1 MTQVREIVSVNV
13 GQAGCQL
20 GHVVWQQYNAEH
32 AVEPNKEWKPE
43 HQLKKAA
50 ELLKNDPPEPK
61 ADEEDDKGEQS
72 NDLVA
77 KARTFY
83 DLTNSNLMIPR
94 NLFIDLEASCI
105 QQIKKSSMGK
115 QFYDEYYLHG
125 KEDAANNFARGH
137 YTVGKELMD
146 VVNEKVK
153 NIVEA
158 CDNLQG
164 FLMCHAVGG
173 GTGSGLGMLILE
185 RLAVDY
191 RKKSKIGFEIYPAP
205 SISTCI
211 VEPYNGLLSTHW
223 LLDHTEVSLVLD
235 NEALYKICDKKLKL
249 NKIQYRHLNKLC
261 AKSIS
266 CMTSALRFEGD
277 LNVDMNEFQTNLV
290 PFPRLHFMTSSY
302 APLTEQKKT
311 DGSSSV
317 WDLLQE
323 AFNPDSFNVMYSDFD
338 VTEDK
343 YMAISMNFRGSVN
356 SKEANTNI
364 QKLKKMNK
372 VYFVEW
378 MPTGFKV
385 GLNEIPCVN
394 LNEDVLKYASRTC
407 AMIGNNVAVN
417 RVFQERLSKKYDMMY
432 SQRAYVH
439 WYVGEGMEE
448 GEFSEAREDLGFLE
462 KDYLDVITEQAS
474 DDNDEG
480 GEDEF

>member
-1 MTQVREIVSVNV
+1 MSQVREILSINV

-32 AVEPNKEWKPE
+32 NVEPEEPWDP
-43 HQLKKAA
+43 KKNIID
-50 ELLKNDPPEPK
+50 KNIDEDQVLIK
-61 ADEEDDKGEQS
+61 AK
-72 NDLVA
+72 
-77 KARTFY
+77 TFY
-83 DLTNSNLMIPR
+83 DVAGNDEMVPR
-94 NLFIDLEASCI
+94 NLFIDLENSCVA
-105 QQIKKSSMGK
+105 QIGKSKMGK
-115 QFYDEYYLHG
+115 QFNKEYTISG

-137 YTVGKELMD
+137 YTVGKEKMD
-146 VVNEKVK
+146 SINEKVK
-153 NIVEA
+153 TIVEA

-235 NEALYKICDKKLKL
+235 NEAMYEICGKQLKL
-249 NKIQYRHLNKLC
+249 SKITYDHLNKVC

-302 APLTEQKKT
+302 SPLTQMGK
-311 DGSSSV
+311 DISDNSV
-317 WDLLQE
+317 WELLDT
-323 AFNPDSFNVMYSDFD
+323 AFMSKNFNVKYTDFD
-338 VTEDK
+338 ATEDK
-343 YMAISMNFRGSVN
+343 YMAISVNFRGAVT
-356 SKEANTNI
+356 SKEANSNI
-364 QKLKKMNK
+364 QKLKKNQK
-372 VYFVEW
+372 VSFVEW

-385 GLNEIPCVN
+385 GLNKVTCAEVDN
-394 LNEDVLKYASRTC
+394 DVMKHSKRTC

-417 RVFQERLSKKYDMMY
+417 RVFVDRLSKKYDMMY

-474 DDNDEG
+474 DDG
-480 GEDEF
+480 GESGAEDEF

>member
-1 MTQVREIVSVNV
+1 MSQVREILSINV

-20 GHVVWQQYNAEH
+20 GHVVWKQYNAEH
-32 AVEPNKEWKPE
+32 EVIPEKPWKHANPNSDVMI
-43 HQLKKAA
+43 KA
-50 ELLKNDPPEPK
+50 K
-61 ADEEDDKGEQS
+61 
-72 NDLVA
+72 
-77 KARTFY
+77 TFY
-83 DLTNSNLMIPR
+83 DVSGDNHMIPR
-94 NLFIDLEASCI
+94 NLFIDLEASCV
-105 QQIKKSSMGK
+105 QQIKKSALGK
-115 QFYDEYYLHG
+115 QFNHEYIISG

-137 YTVGKELMD
+137 YTVGKEKMD
-146 VVNEKVK
+146 GITEKV
-153 NIVEA
+153 NRIVEA

-235 NEALYKICDKKLKL
+235 NEAMYEICGQQLKL
-249 NKIQYRHLNKLC
+249 NKITYDHLNKVC

-302 APLTEQKKT
+302 APLTQQEKQIS
-311 DGSSSV
+311 DNSV
-317 WDLLQE
+317 WELLDT
-323 AFNPDSFNVMYSDFD
+323 AFQSKNFNVKYADFD
-338 VTEDK
+338 TTEDK
-343 YMAISMNFRGSVN
+343 YMAISVNFRGAVT
-356 SKEANTNI
+356 SKEANSNI
-364 QKLKKMNK
+364 QKLKKNNK
-372 VYFVEW
+372 VSFVEW

-385 GLNEIPCVN
+385 GLNKVTCASVDD
-394 LNEDVLKYASRTC
+394 DVMKHSKKTC

-417 RVFQERLSKKYDMMY
+417 RVFVDRLSKKYDMMY

-474 DDNDEG
+474 DDG
-480 GEDEF
+480 GESGAEDEF